1 MQTQL
6 LTARSAAC
14 LLALVAMTAGAC
26 ADGAEPLS
34 PSAVPAITSA
44 VGGRPQSAPTRGLI
58 AFSHGVTGDHEIYT
72 VAEDGS
78 NLRRITFNTGTDHTP
93 SWSPDGKKLA
103 FISHR
108 GEGVEIFSMNRDG
121 SGIRQLTN
129 LEAKTIGIADLAWSP
144 DGRKIA
150 FSAIP
155 NGPDYWEVYVMN
167 ASGSGVTRLTNA
179 LGDDRHPSWSPDGSQ
194 IVYASTFGEPY
205 GASGIAIMNADGS
218 GSARMF
224 DCATNCYHPAFSPD
238 GTRLVYNEGF
248 DLRMRNLVIPFDW
261 LFAEGARAATWSPDA
276 LRLAY
281 TTSSTGILMVTNR
294 DVNDPT
300 PVTQFS
306 GSMARADA
314 DWGR

>member
-1 MQTQL
+1 MQTHL

-14 LLALVAMTAGAC
+14 LLALVTMTAGAC

-34 PSAVPAITSA
+34 PSAAPAITTA
-44 VGGRPQSAPTRGLI
+44 VGGRPHSAPTRGLI
-58 AFSHGVTGDHEIYT
+58 AFSHGVTGDREIYT

-108 GEGVEIFSMNRDG
+108 GEGVEIYSMNRDG

-129 LEAKTIGIADLAWSP
+129 LEDKTVGIADLAWSP

-179 LGDDRHPSWSPDGSQ
+179 LGDDRHPSWTPDGSR
-194 IVYASTFGEPY
+194 IVYATRFGEPY
-205 GASGIAIMNADGS
+205 GAPGIAVMNADGS
-218 GSARMF
+218 GSAPMIM
-224 DCATNCYHPAFSPD
+224 CATSCNRPAYAPD
-238 GTRLVYNEGF
+238 GTRLVYSEGF
-248 DLRMRNLVIPFDW
+248 DLRMRNLDNGHDW
-261 LFAEGARAATWSPDA
+261 LFAQDAWGAAWSPDA
-276 LRLAY
+276 LRLTY
-281 TTSSTGILMVTNR
+281 TTTAGVVVVTNS
-294 DVNDPT
+294 DVNSPV

-306 GSMARADA
+306 GSIAHPHV

>member
-1 MQTQL
+1 MPNNCPALPRVASLVTTL
-6 LTARSAAC
+6 GMAAAAC
-14 LLALVAMTAGAC
+14 GDS
-26 ADGAEPLS
+26 ADPVS
-34 PSAVPAITSA
+34 PSAAPAVTA
-44 VGGRPQSAPTRGLI
+44 VAGARPRSAPTRGLI
-58 AFSHGVTGDHEIYT
+58 AFSHTATGDHEIYT

-78 NLRRITFNTGTDHTP
+78 DLRRITFNTGTDHSP

-108 GEGVEIFSMNRDG
+108 GPGVEIYSMNRDG

-129 LEAKTIGIADLAWSP
+129 LEDKTIGIADLAWSP

-155 NGPDYWEVYVMN
+155 NGPDFWEVYVMN

-179 LGDDRHPSWSPDGSQ
+179 LGDDRHPSWSPDGSR
-194 IVYASTFGEPY
+194 IVFASTFGEPY

-218 GSARMF
+218 APEPMF

-248 DLRMRNLVIPFDW
+248 DLRMRNLVIPYDW
-261 LFAEGARAATWSPDA
+261 LFAGGATAATWSPDA

-281 TTSSTGILMVTNR
+281 TTVDGAVVVTNR
-294 DVNDPT
+294 DENNPT
-300 PVTQFS
+300 PVTQFT
-306 GSMARADA
+306 GSLARADA